1 MRGGWGGGL
10 DPGRRTSSH
19 RACDQTI
26 LWRCRPRKLTA
37 GETNLSQGNSR
48 TFRTSPWMSHRQ
60 LKLNRSKQKPR
71 SDPELAL
78 PSSGDPHLSDPDAQC
93 PPIKAKKWESLE
105 THLCHPALD
114 LQTAILESLGSYP
127 HRFSSDWFGGSLG
140 IGTFIFNSPGVCN
153 AQPSLRTPVD
163 SKAPGSGC

>member
-1 MRGGWGGGL
+1 M
-10 DPGRRTSSH
+10 
-19 RACDQTI
+19 AVQT
-26 LWRCRPRKLTA
+26 R
-37 GETNLSQGNSR
+37 ETNSRRDLSQGNSR
-48 TFRTSPWMSHRQ
+48 TFGTSPWMSHRQ

-71 SDPELAL
+71 SGPELAL
-78 PSSGDPHLSDPDAQC
+78 PSSGDPYLCDPDAQR
-93 PPIKAKKWESLE
+93 PPIKAKEWESLE
-105 THLCHPALD
+105 THPCHPALD

-163 SKAPGSGC
+163 SKAPSSGC